1 MHIEGHYLLTGDE
14 YAGALKVTRAYR
26 RWATLALAGA
36 FGLTGVTLLASGNPQ
51 PGGFCLVLVPVYLA
65 APSLE
70 IRWARRKFGRRT
82 DRLPTMAV
90 FTDTTFATRSAMQ
103 TVKVAWQ
110 ACLKTVETPE
120 SFLIYASKRNVAV
133 VPKRA
138 FSPPDLAV
146 LSDFLRGAIPAASP
160 HMLGRP

>member
-1 MHIEGHYLLTGDE
+1 MHIEGEYLLTADE

-36 FGLTGVTLLASGNPQ
+36 FGLVGITLIASGNPQ
-51 PGGFCLVLVPVYLA
+51 PGGFCLALVPVYLA
-65 APSLE
+65 APALE
-70 IRWARRKFGRRT
+70 IRWFRNRFERRT

-90 FTDTTFATRSAMQ
+90 FTDTTFATHSATQ

-110 ACLKTVETPE
+110 SCLKTVETPE
-120 SFLIYASKRNVAV
+120 SFLIFASKRNVAV

-138 FSPPDLAV
+138 FSPPDLAA
-146 LSDFLRGAIPAASP
+146 LSDFLRDAVPTIEPGLLA
-160 HMLGRP
+160 